1 MIKDAIYSTYETRRR
16 AVEAVERGL
25 PKGKVAEAYGIDRGT
40 LYRWLENFYQ
50 HGPKGLLRKNGS
62 GRPRLLSELN
72 QEELLKIVL
81 GSPIEAGFES
91 DLWTVG
97 RLHQVIT
104 EKHSVDISKITIWR
118 RLVETGLTY
127 QKPEREYYEVDEEA
141 RRRWRRYEIPKIK
154 RCGAKNKA
162 ILYFQDESN
171 ISLTAFLGKTWSLC
185 GKTPKAT
192 VTGTR
197 GSISVMSAI
206 SGAGS
211 LIFRLY
217 EKRIASVEVIEFLTQ
232 MLRHHP
238 RRHLVVVMDRA
249 TPHTSQATRNFI
261 LSQKRLHLF
270 YLPPYSPNWN
280 PDEKVWNHLK
290 CHELKSHRAKT
301 KEELK
306 VLTQMKLESMSNN
319 RRLLRGIY
327 FRCCVADFLK

>member
-1 MIKDAIYSTYETRRR
+1 MVKEAIYSTYETRRR

-25 PKGKVAEAYGIDRGT
+25 SKGKVADAYGVDRGT
-40 LYRWLENFYQ
+40 LYRWLESYYQ
-50 HGPKGLLRKNGS
+50 HGPEGLLRKEGS
-62 GRPRLLSELN
+62 GRPRLLSDLN
-72 QEELLKIVL
+72 QDELLKIVL

-104 EKHSVDISKITIWR
+104 ENHCVDVSKITIWR
-118 RLVETGLTY
+118 RLVEAGLTY

-141 RRRWRRYEIPKIK
+141 RQKWRRYEIPKIK
-154 RCGAKNKA
+154 RCVAKNKA

-185 GKTPKAT
+185 GKTPKAR
-192 VTGTR
+192 VTGLR
-197 GSISVMSAI
+197 GGVSAMSAI

-217 EKRIASVEVIEFLTQ
+217 EKRIASAEVIEFLTQ
-232 MLRHHP
+232 MLHHHP

-249 TPHTSQATRNFI
+249 TPHTSLATRNFI
-261 LSQKRLHLF
+261 STQKRLHLF
-270 YLPPYSPNWN
+270 YLPSYSPNWN

-290 CHELKSHRAKT
+290 CHELKSHQAKT

-306 VLTQMKLESMSNN
+306 ALTQMKLESMANN
-319 RRLLRGIY
+319 RHLLRGIY